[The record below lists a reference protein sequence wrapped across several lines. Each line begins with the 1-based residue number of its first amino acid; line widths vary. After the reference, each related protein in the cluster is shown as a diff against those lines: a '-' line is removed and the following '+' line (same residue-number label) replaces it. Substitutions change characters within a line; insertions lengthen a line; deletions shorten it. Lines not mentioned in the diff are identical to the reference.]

1 MLRRVLLC
9 LLAVVYACQAD
20 KPHDPRVD
28 AADYFTRRYADSRF
42 AKWHIRA
49 TAAGHDCGVLLVET
63 SQVMDDSLIEALHY
77 GAGAYAIVDG
87 GVQNFLEVRGFR
99 GVIYTDPTKRHWTFG
114 VVPEAQSAEIEP
126 CH

>member
-42 AKWHIRA
+42 AKWHIR
-49 TAAGHDCGVLLVET
+49 ET